1 MCYNIAVFIKDVDFI
16 DGPLPQDIMPSFFI
30 INGTMKEKKISMS
43 EMLKKLKTMLEADIS
58 QASKIFIVGHNE
70 PDFDSIGSAIGLQVL
85 CKHFKKEAYII
96 INDADID
103 LEPGVKHII
112 DNNKSN
118 YNIIT
123 MQEYQNLKDDNSTLI
138 MTDVNKDYLICVKN
152 NLSDFKN
159 IIIIDH
165 HDQDDHTVKT
175 DNKYIDIKVSSAS
188 EMVAQI
194 LNSHRCRYSKD
205 VATFLLSG
213 IVLDTKRYIKN
224 TSSKTHDVVE
234 KLMNKGANVDYVNEL
249 FLVEFDEDRKIND
262 LIFNGTIFQKYEY
275 SVFQTHNISFTLN
288 RNAPCT
294 IYRRDEIAKAA
305 DKMLKYRVDAAFVL
319 GYTKDGAVTISAR
332 SKNNIDVG
340 KIMSHMN
347 GGGNPVN
354 AGTKVIS
361 NNILNIEKNLMQQVQ
376 WGFNI
381 PEIQGEEE
389 SIPTQKIKTN
399 NKN

>member
-1 MCYNIAVFIKDVDFI
+1 
-16 DGPLPQDIMPSFFI
+16 
-30 INGTMKEKKISMS
+30 
-43 EMLKKLKTMLEADIS
+43 MLEDVITQS
-58 QASKIFIVGHNE
+58 SKVFIVGHNE

-85 CKHFKKEAYII
+85 CEYFGKEAYII

-103 LEPGVKHII
+103 LEPGVKKII
-112 DNNKSN
+112 DNNKDK

-123 MQEYQNLKDDNSTLI
+123 IQEYQNLKDDNSTLI
-138 MTDVNKDYLICVKN
+138 MTDVNKNYLISVRD
-152 NLSDFKN
+152 NLPDFKH
-159 IIIIDH
+159 IIIVDH
-165 HDQDDHTVKT
+165 HEEDNNTVKT
-175 DNKYIDIKVSSAS
+175 DNKYIDVKVSSAS
-188 EMVAQI
+188 EIVAQV
-194 LNSHRCRYSKD
+194 LNSCRCKYNKD

-262 LIFNGTIFQKYEY
+262 LIFNGTFFQKYEY
-275 SVFQTHNISFTLN
+275 SVFETHNISFTLN
-288 RNAPCT
+288 RNAPFT

-319 GYTKDGAVTISAR
+319 GYTKDGAITISAR

-340 KIMSHMN
+340 RIMSHMH
-347 GGGNPVN
+347 GGGNPIN
-354 AGTKVIS
+354 AGAKVSS
-361 NNILNIEKNLMQQVQ
+361 NDIFDTERELMQQVQ

-381 PEIQGEEE
+381 PEIQGEELE
-389 SIPTQKIKTN
+389 IPPQKIKTN

>member
-1 MCYNIAVFIKDVDFI
+1 
-16 DGPLPQDIMPSFFI
+16 
-30 INGTMKEKKISMS
+30 MS
-43 EMLKKLKTMLEADIS
+43 EKLKKLKIMLETDIS
-58 QASKIFIVGHNE
+58 KASKVFIVGHNE

-85 CKHFKKEAYII
+85 CKHFNKEAYIV

-123 MQEYQNLKDDNSTLI
+123 MQEYQKLKDDNATLI
-138 MTDVNKDYLICVKN
+138 MTDVNKDYLVCVNN

-165 HDQDDHTVKT
+165 HDEDSHTVKT
-175 DNKYIDIKVSSAS
+175 DNKYIDMKVSSAS

-194 LNSHRCRYSKD
+194 LNSYRCRYSKD

-288 RNAPCT
+288 RKAPFT

-361 NNILNIEKNLMQQVQ
+361 SNILDTEKNLMQQVQ

-389 SIPTQKIKTN
+389 TIPAQKIKTN